1 MRHSLYAV
9 FYDQAEA
16 HEAAGRYEDALALYY
31 QAHRWAPADA
41 GLWLRLGVLS
51 FLMTD
56 AEWLRRAGH
65 EGTHMADMGALN
77 ADVYLER
84 AARLDPDLAQAR
96 FWRGW
101 VRLRLF
107 ADEAGAQSELEAAL
121 ERSPRLAYA
130 HAAMARLELARDD
143 GDPAAAVPMLER
155 AIAALPESPRLHYD
169 LGACHARLE
178 QADAARAAFRRAM
191 NAGVLAVPA
200 GPGGRHLADEFHGE
214 PMAIAGLVMRFYSD
228 MMT

>member
-1 MRHSLYAV
+1 MRHSLHSV

-31 QAHRWAPADA
+31 QAHRWAPTDA

-56 AEWLRRAGH
+56 MEWLRRTGR
-65 EGTHMADMGALN
+65 EGTHLADMGALN

-84 AARLDPDLAQAR
+84 ASWLEPGSAQVR

-101 VRLRLF
+101 VRMRLF
-107 ADEAGAQSELEAAL
+107 ADEAGARAELETAL
-121 ERSPRLAYA
+121 EHAPRLAYA
-130 HAAMARLELARDD
+130 HAALARLELSRDD
-143 GDPAAAVPMLER
+143 ADPARAVPMFER

-178 QADAARAAFRRAM
+178 HTDAARVAFHNAM

-214 PMAIAGLVMRFYSD
+214 PLAIAERVMRYYSD
-228 MMT
+228 IMT